1 MSEGQTEQLS
11 KNAQKRLQ
19 KQQEKEKKQQERAA
33 VVGEDEV
40 SPEQYFENRVKQIK
54 ELKQNPELFPF
65 PHKFELTHNVEEL
78 YKVNDIEKIQD
89 GQFQEEHVKVPGR
102 VYAIRK
108 QGKKMIFMD
117 IKSENVK
124 VQVIALEQNFASEK
138 DFQNVDEIIKRGDV
152 IGIEGQFGKSKTG
165 EASIM
170 AKKIILLSP
179 CLHILPAA
187 KNNEKEIITC

>member
-1 MSEGQTEQLS
+1 MSEGQAEQLS
-11 KNAQKRLQ
+11 KNAQKRLL

-54 ELKQNPELFPF
+54 ELKKNPELFPF
-65 PHKFELTHNVEEL
+65 PHKFELTHNVDEL
-78 YKVNDIEKIQD
+78 FKVNDIEKIQD
-89 GQFQEEHVKVPGR
+89 GQFQEEQVKVPGR

-124 VQVIALEQNFASEK
+124 V
-138 DFQNVDEIIKRGDV
+138 
-152 IGIEGQFGKSKTG
+152 
-165 EASIM
+165 
-170 AKKIILLSP
+170 
-179 CLHILPAA
+179 
-187 KNNEKEIITC
+187 